1 MKKILLIA
9 SMTAGLTAC
18 ASSPAPEE
26 DSRLKEA
33 YSACINTAQGSP
45 EKIEACQ
52 SVLNVLKKSANISN
66 LLTKKA
72 CGYWTISSAFRRRAR
87 VTIRRSRLTAT
98 RSGRKFAVIITCNK
112 NLPCHPRAN
121 VFRPWFFR
129 LYFLPRYSRD
139 SDVQTASPS
148 RQVHIMPRTS
158 ATSRASF
165 CRRLTL
171 PAR

>member
-52 SVLNVLKKSANISN
+52 SVLNVLKKERKHQQFANEESVRV
-66 LLTKKA
+66 LD
-72 CGYWTISSAFRRRAR
+72 WTISSAFRRRAR
-87 VTIRRSRLTAT
+87 VTIRRSRLTAI

-112 NLPCHPRAN
+112 TMPCHPRAN
-121 VFRPWFFR
+121 VFRPWFFQA
-129 LYFLPRYSRD
+129 LF
-139 SDVQTASPS
+139 
-148 RQVHIMPRTS
+148 S
-158 ATSRASF
+158 AAI
-165 CRRLTL
+165 
-171 PAR
+171 